1 MYFYTVLLQ
10 AAYRFNRIVY
20 PTKIKLQSFHLYI
33 LLSIIQTTMAFGQV
47 CPSLIT
53 GDIDYL
59 VNDYLCQF
67 APTNINGSL
76 FICSVAFL
84 LPFTVTILLYIWTM
98 RHVRK
103 RGALVIHNNYR
114 VRVRRDITIM
124 TRLVILL
131 TCLTA
136 VAAPHGLIPIVYGL
150 TGCIPLWTVPFEWA
164 LTIFALVSVT
174 TVQLATSPFLKRL
187 FRRSPR
193 VEPVIWFRTL
203 HARNFLKMQ

>member
-164 LTIFALVSVT
+164 LTIFALVSIVPPVASCRT
-174 TVQLATSPFLKRL
+174 GYMVSYPPCKEL
-187 FRRSPR
+187 FENAIKFIKLNDSDD
-193 VEPVIWFRTL
+193 
-203 HARNFLKMQ
+203 